1 MEKQNQ
7 ALRLQNS
14 GITVALLG
22 FGNVGRAFARYAR
35 EAGAPCPVSIR
46 AVADSSGGILIE
58 DPENIEHILAH
69 KQAGRSLLNIAPA
82 DIIED
87 SRDFLRSLAP
97 TGVTA
102 LVESLPTNVT
112 DGEPAL
118 TLIREALEQGIDVVT
133 VDKGPLVH
141 GLRELED
148 AARLAGV
155 HLGYSGA
162 TGVRF
167 PEELSGLAMHEIRGV
182 LNGTTNYILTQMQ
195 EVFLSFEAALAQ
207 AQAQG
212 IAEPNPSLDLEGWD
226 TACKIL
232 ILASAHMGAGSTLGQ
247 VSRIGIGPQTEGLI
261 ETARK
266 TGRKV
271 RLLGRARIWQGRVRL
286 SVAPKILSSDSPFF
300 SIAGTSK
307 AAVFTTKENG
317 DVFVS
322 AQSGRDSISR
332 TIMEDLLRIEK
343 R

>member
-1 MEKQNQ
+1 MLK
-7 ALRLQNS
+7 
-14 GITVALLG
+14 IALLG

-35 EAGAPCPVSIR
+35 EAGVSCPISIR

-58 DPENIEHILAH
+58 DPESIEYILAQ
-69 KQAGRSLLNIAPA
+69 KQAGRSLHDIAPS
-82 DIIED
+82 DVIED
-87 SRDFLRSLAP
+87 SREFLRSLVPA
-97 TGVTA
+97 GITA
-102 LVESLPTNVT
+102 LVESLPTNMT
-112 DGEPAL
+112 NGQPAL
-118 TLIREALEQGIDVVT
+118 ARIREALGQGISVVT

-141 GLRELED
+141 GLRELEE
-148 AARLAGV
+148 AARLAGA

-167 PEELSGLAMHEIRGV
+167 PEELSGLAVQEIRGV

-195 EVFLSFEAALAQ
+195 EASLGFETALAQ

-212 IAEPNPSLDLEGWD
+212 IAEPDPSLDLEGWD

-232 ILASAHMGAGSTLGQ
+232 ILASAHMGASSTLGE

-261 ETARK
+261 ETARQ

-300 SIAGTSK
+300 SSAGTSK
-307 AAVFTTKENG
+307 AAVFTTKEKG
-317 DVFVS
+317 DVLVS

-332 TIMEDLLRIEK
+332 TIMEDLLRIDPPT
-343 R
+343 RGAVGR